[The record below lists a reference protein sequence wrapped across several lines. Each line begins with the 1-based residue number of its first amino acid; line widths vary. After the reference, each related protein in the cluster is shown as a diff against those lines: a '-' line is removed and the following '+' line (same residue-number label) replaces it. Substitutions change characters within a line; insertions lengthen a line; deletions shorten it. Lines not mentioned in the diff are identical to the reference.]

1 MGFKKRRGVRR
12 TYDEQGLIYFT
23 CKTYRQQ
30 PREMQEKIRE
40 LCERAGGENAEA
52 LFVFLTTH
60 VSRERILEEYH
71 IGSET
76 TLYRAIKRFFEG
88 WEMSTGKRADSPS
101 EYLGPYA
108 RILREIVR

>member
-12 TYDEQGLIYFT
+12 PYDEQGLIYFT
-23 CKTYRQQ
+23 CKTYRLQ
-30 PREMQEKIRE
+30 PAEIQEKIRV

-60 VSRERILEEYH
+60 MSWQRILEEYH

-76 TLYRAIKRFFEG
+76 TLYRAAKRFYEG
-88 WEMSTGKRADSPS
+88 WE
-101 EYLGPYA
+101 
-108 RILREIVR
+108 I

>member
-12 TYDEQGLIYFT
+12 SYDEQGLIYFT
-23 CKTYRQQ
+23 CKCYRLQ
-30 PREMQEKIRE
+30 PECVQKKILA

-76 TLYRAIKRFFEG
+76 TLYRAVKRFFEG
-88 WEMSTGKRADSPS
+88 WEM
-101 EYLGPYA
+101 
-108 RILREIVR
+108 